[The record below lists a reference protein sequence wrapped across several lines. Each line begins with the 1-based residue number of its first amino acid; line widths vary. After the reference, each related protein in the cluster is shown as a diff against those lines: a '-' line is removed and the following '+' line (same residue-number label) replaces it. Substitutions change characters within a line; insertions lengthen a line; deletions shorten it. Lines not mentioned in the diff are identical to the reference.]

1 LAQKIK
7 LSTIADALGV
17 STATVSLALRDSP
30 LVADQTREKIK
41 EHARAIG
48 YIYNRR
54 AASLRTSRSGIVG
67 VVVHDIMNPF
77 FAEILK
83 SIETELDRSR
93 QTFIL
98 SNHYDQLEKQRTFMD
113 TLLQLGADGVIM
125 SPAIG
130 TPPEDI
136 QLAEDNGLP
145 VVLIARSVEGVHAPV
160 FRGDD
165 AYGIGLATNHLI
177 SLGHTRIAM
186 IGGTDQTSTGRDRY
200 RGYVQAMEKAG
211 LEVRPDWRIAGP
223 RTKQGG
229 FEVAPQFLALKDKPT
244 AAVCWNDL
252 TAIGLMNG
260 IARAGL
266 VPGEDISVT
275 GYDDLEEAA
284 IATPALTTVWNGQR
298 EVGRRAARERL
309 ARSAQR
315 RRGFLNAGTHQAG
328 TAYPAIDLQ
337 AETRLISP
345 ASDPVQ
351 PLAGRS
357 PIFNELPPC
366 CPEEYCHDQARC
378 HHSCARKLQ
387 RLCRRAP
394 VG

>member
-1 LAQKIK
+1 MAQKIK
-7 LSTIADALGV
+7 LSTIAEALNV

-30 LVADQTREKIK
+30 LVADATRERIK
-41 EHARAIG
+41 EHARTIG

-77 FAEILK
+77 FAEILR
-83 SIETELDRSR
+83 SIESELDRSR
-93 QTFIL
+93 QTFLL
-98 SNHYDQLEKQRTFMD
+98 SNHYDQLEKQRTFID

-130 TPPEDI
+130 TPAADI
-136 QLAEDNGLP
+136 QLAEANGLP
-145 VVLIARSVEGVHAPV
+145 AVLIARSVEDADVPV

-177 SLGHTRIAM
+177 SLGHRRIAM

-200 RGYVQAMEKAG
+200 RGYVMAMEAAG
-211 LEVRPDWRIAGP
+211 LPVETRWRIPGP
-223 RTKQGG
+223 RTKQAG
-229 FEVAPQFLALKDKPT
+229 FEASQQFLALKDKPT

-252 TAIGLMNG
+252 VAIGLMNG

-266 VPGEDISVT
+266 VPGVDVSVT

-298 EVGRRAARERL
+298 EVGRRAARTLLDRLNGVEVHGGQELIRPELHVRQSTGKPVER
-309 ARSAQR
+309 
-315 RRGFLNAGTHQAG
+315 
-328 TAYPAIDLQ
+328 
-337 AETRLISP
+337 
-345 ASDPVQ
+345 
-351 PLAGRS
+351 
-357 PIFNELPPC
+357 
-366 CPEEYCHDQARC
+366 
-378 HHSCARKLQ
+378 
-387 RLCRRAP
+387 
-394 VG
+394 

>member
-1 LAQKIK
+1 M
-7 LSTIADALGV
+7 

-30 LVADQTREKIK
+30 LVADATRERIK
-41 EHARAIG
+41 EHARTIG

-77 FAEILK
+77 FAEILR
-83 SIETELDRSR
+83 SIESELDRSR
-93 QTFIL
+93 QTFLL
-98 SNHYDQLEKQRTFMD
+98 SNHYDQLEKQRTFID

-130 TPPEDI
+130 TPAADI
-136 QLAEDNGLP
+136 QLAEANGLP
-145 VVLIARSVEGVHAPV
+145 AVLIARSVEDADVPV

-177 SLGHTRIAM
+177 SLGHRRIAM

-200 RGYVQAMEKAG
+200 RGYVMAMEAAG
-211 LEVRPDWRIAGP
+211 LPVETRWRIPGP
-223 RTKQGG
+223 RTKQAG
-229 FEVAPQFLALKDKPT
+229 FEASQQFLALKDKPT

-252 TAIGLMNG
+252 VAIGLMNG

-266 VPGEDISVT
+266 VPGVDVSVT

-298 EVGRRAARERL
+298 EVGRRAARTLLDRLNGVEVHGGQELIRPELHVRQSTGKPVER
-309 ARSAQR
+309 
-315 RRGFLNAGTHQAG
+315 
-328 TAYPAIDLQ
+328 
-337 AETRLISP
+337 
-345 ASDPVQ
+345 
-351 PLAGRS
+351 
-357 PIFNELPPC
+357 
-366 CPEEYCHDQARC
+366 
-378 HHSCARKLQ
+378 
-387 RLCRRAP
+387 
-394 VG
+394 

>member
-1 LAQKIK
+1 MAQKIK

-77 FAEILK
+77 FAEILR

-200 RGYVQAMEKAG
+200 QGYLQAMDKAG
-211 LEVRPDWRIAGP
+211 LEAKQEWRISGP
-223 RTKQGG
+223 RTKQAG

-252 TAIGLMNG
+252 AAIGLMNG
-260 IARAGL
+260 ISRAGL

-298 EVGRRAARERL
+298 EVGRRAARAL
-309 ARSAQR
+309 LDQ
-315 RRGFLNAGTHQAG
+315 LNGVEVSSNQ
-328 TAYPAIDLQ
+328 
-337 AETRLISP
+337 ELIKP
-345 ASDPVQ
+345 
-351 PLAGRS
+351 
-357 PIFNELPPC
+357 ELHIRQSTSKP
-366 CPEEYCHDQARC
+366 
-378 HHSCARKLQ
+378 KNL
-387 RLCRRAP
+387 
-394 VG
+394 

>member
-1 LAQKIK
+1 M
-7 LSTIADALGV
+7 GV

-30 LVADQTREKIK
+30 LVADSTRQRIK

-77 FAEILK
+77 YAEILR
-83 SIETELDRSR
+83 SIESELDRSR
-93 QTFIL
+93 QTFLL
-98 SNHYDQLEKQRTFMD
+98 SNHYDQLEKQRSFID

-136 QLAEDNGLP
+136 RLAEENGLP
-145 VVLIARSVEGVHAPV
+145 TVLVARSVEGANVPV

-177 SLGHTRIAM
+177 SLGHRRIAM

-200 RGYVQAMEKAG
+200 EGYVAAMKKAG
-211 LEVRPDWRIAGP
+211 LEVKPQWRFPGP
-223 RTKQGG
+223 RTKQAG
-229 FEVAPQFLALKDKPT
+229 FEMAGAFLALKDKPT

-252 TAIGLMNG
+252 VAIGLMNG

-266 VPGEDISVT
+266 VPGVDISIT

-298 EVGRRAARERL
+298 EVGRRAARVLLDRLNGAAVNPTQELIKPELHTRQSTGKPVER
-309 ARSAQR
+309 
-315 RRGFLNAGTHQAG
+315 
-328 TAYPAIDLQ
+328 
-337 AETRLISP
+337 
-345 ASDPVQ
+345 
-351 PLAGRS
+351 
-357 PIFNELPPC
+357 
-366 CPEEYCHDQARC
+366 
-378 HHSCARKLQ
+378 
-387 RLCRRAP
+387 
-394 VG
+394 

>member
-1 LAQKIK
+1 MAQKIK

-30 LVADQTREKIK
+30 LVADATRDRIK
-41 EHARAIG
+41 THARALG

-77 FAEILK
+77 YAEILR
-83 SIETELDRSR
+83 SIESELDRSR

-98 SNHYDQLEKQRTFMD
+98 SNHYDQLEKQRIFID

-136 QLAEDNGLP
+136 RLAEENGLP
-145 VVLIARSVEGVHAPV
+145 VVLVARSVEGADVPA

-165 AYGIGLATNHLI
+165 AYGTALATNHLI
-177 SLGHTRIAM
+177 ALGHRRIAM
-186 IGGTDQTSTGRDRY
+186 IGGTDQTSTGRDRFQ
-200 RGYVQAMEKAG
+200 GYLNAMEEAG
-211 LEVRPDWRIAGP
+211 LEVKPSLRIAGP
-223 RTKQGG
+223 RTKQAG
-229 FEVAPQFLALKDKPT
+229 FAAVAQFLALKDKPT

-252 TAIGLMNG
+252 VAIGLMNG

-266 VPGEDISVT
+266 APGVDISVT

-298 EVGRRAARERL
+298 EVGRRAARVLLDRLSGVPVVSSQELIRPELHIRQSTGKPKER
-309 ARSAQR
+309 
-315 RRGFLNAGTHQAG
+315 T
-328 TAYPAIDLQ
+328 
-337 AETRLISP
+337 
-345 ASDPVQ
+345 
-351 PLAGRS
+351 
-357 PIFNELPPC
+357 
-366 CPEEYCHDQARC
+366 
-378 HHSCARKLQ
+378 
-387 RLCRRAP
+387 
-394 VG
+394 

>member
-1 LAQKIK
+1 MRRGRKTLAQKIK
-7 LSTIADALGV
+7 LSTIAEGLGV

-30 LVADQTREKIK
+30 LVADATRERIK
-41 EHARAIG
+41 EHAREIG

-77 FAEILK
+77 YAEILR

-93 QTFIL
+93 QTFL
-98 SNHYDQLEKQRTFMD
+98 LCNHYDKVEKQRTFLD

-130 TPPEDI
+130 TPAEDI
-136 QLAEDNGLP
+136 RLAEDNGLP
-145 VVLIARSVEGVHAPV
+145 AVLIARSVDGVSVPA

-165 AYGIGLATNHLI
+165 SYGTALATNHLI
-177 SLGHTRIAM
+177 SLGHRRIAM
-186 IGGTDQTSTGRDRY
+186 IGGTDQTSTGRDRHH
-200 RGYVQAMEKAG
+200 GYLTAMEKAG
-211 LEVRPDWRIAGP
+211 LEVKPEWRLSGP

-229 FEVAPQFLALKDKPT
+229 FEISGEFLALRDKPT

-252 TAIGLMNG
+252 VAIGLMNG

-266 VPGEDISVT
+266 VPGVDISVT

-298 EVGRRAARERL
+298 EVGRRAARVLLDRLNGATFKAELELIRPELHVRQSTNNPRER
-309 ARSAQR
+309 
-315 RRGFLNAGTHQAG
+315 
-328 TAYPAIDLQ
+328 
-337 AETRLISP
+337 
-345 ASDPVQ
+345 
-351 PLAGRS
+351 
-357 PIFNELPPC
+357 
-366 CPEEYCHDQARC
+366 
-378 HHSCARKLQ
+378 
-387 RLCRRAP
+387 
-394 VG
+394 

>member
-1 LAQKIK
+1 M
-7 LSTIADALGV
+7 GV

-30 LVADQTREKIK
+30 LVADSTRERIK
-41 EHARAIG
+41 EHAREIG

-77 FAEILK
+77 FAEILR
-83 SIETELDRSR
+83 SIESELDRSR
-93 QTFIL
+93 QTFLL
-98 SNHYDQLEKQRTFMD
+98 SNHYDQLEKQRTFID

-136 QLAEDNGLP
+136 RMVEQNGLP
-145 VVLIARSVEGVHAPV
+145 TVLIARSVEGAQVPV

-165 AYGIGLATNHLI
+165 AYGTGLATNHLI

-186 IGGTDQTSTGRDRY
+186 IGGTDQTSTGRHRY
-200 RGYVQAMEKAG
+200 QGYLAAMEKAG
-211 LEVRPDWRIAGP
+211 LEVRPEWRFAGP
-223 RTKQGG
+223 RTKQAG
-229 FEVAPQFLALKDKPT
+229 FEVAGEFLAAKDKPT

-252 TAIGLMNG
+252 VAIGLMNG

-266 VPGEDISVT
+266 VPGVDISVT

-298 EVGRRAARERL
+298 EVGRRAARVLLDRLNGAEVNPTQELIRPELHIRQSTGKPQER
-309 ARSAQR
+309 
-315 RRGFLNAGTHQAG
+315 
-328 TAYPAIDLQ
+328 
-337 AETRLISP
+337 
-345 ASDPVQ
+345 
-351 PLAGRS
+351 
-357 PIFNELPPC
+357 
-366 CPEEYCHDQARC
+366 
-378 HHSCARKLQ
+378 
-387 RLCRRAP
+387 
-394 VG
+394 